1 MVVSAFPI
9 VTGLGGVFVTPR
21 TESCSSQRWDFLAT
35 TQGVVVS
42 EGVGPRIRN
51 MQSTIASPEVEGP
64 FRVIWKC

>member
-1 MVVSAFPI
+1 MVVSVSPM

-42 EGVGPRIRN
+42 EGVGSRIRN
-51 MQSTIASPEVEGP
+51 M
-64 FRVIWKC
+64 